1 MSILKSILVCSQ
13 IQIYNVVL
21 IHTLTYAISYIYQI
35 HTYIYI
41 TDPACFLFV
50 EIKKY
55 PSVSVVTCLTLGCD
69 PAPEQSVVP
78 AQAEG
83 RGSDGKRV
91 QNPGNRLSRLPRGR
105 SLQIYF
111 LSVLRIALFSVPLEI
126 CLKHS
131 SQTQTADCQ

>member
-1 MSILKSILVCSQ
+1 MINIYHWYIIPDTQTRLVFFCG
-13 IQIYNVVL
+13 
-21 IHTLTYAISYIYQI
+21 
-35 HTYIYI
+35 
-41 TDPACFLFV
+41 
-50 EIKKY
+50 IKKDPY
-55 PSVSVVTCLTLGCD
+55 VVTCLTLGCD

-105 SLQIYF
+105 FLQIYF
-111 LSVLRIALFSVPLEI
+111 LSVLRITLFSVPLEI